1 MPVEKRQTAGI
12 KKRGDGMLIIPAVY
26 LLMCLPVY
34 LRADAYVCDTGAGL
48 HVFVGMMGIGVR
60 ADIRLLF
67 EDGRLRIVRRQTKGR
82 KRQGPADWG
91 LLRRFLRAMIRR
103 AHASHIAVSAH
114 IGTGDAA
121 ATALLAGALQAVL
134 SAAACRV
141 KGQRADIHVNPS
153 YDRTALCLCAG
164 GILLASGGDIIG
176 ALIRDAF
183 IERRSEKKSMRRK
196 KGSYGPASDRESDG
210 DFDGEY
216 QRYD

>member
-1 MPVEKRQTAGI
+1 
-12 KKRGDGMLIIPAVY
+12 MLIIPAVY

-34 LRADAYVCDTGAGL
+34 LCADAYVCDTGAGL

-121 ATALLAGALQAVL
+121 ATALLAGGMSFVRDRCFLTAWECL
-134 SAAACRV
+134 AAAGLLLLV
-141 KGQRADIHVNPS
+141 VGVI
-153 YDRTALCLCAG
+153 
-164 GILLASGGDIIG
+164 ILRKPG
-176 ALIRDAF
+176 RDNA
-183 IERRSEKKSMRRK
+183 
-196 KGSYGPASDRESDG
+196 
-210 DFDGEY
+210 
-216 QRYD
+216 